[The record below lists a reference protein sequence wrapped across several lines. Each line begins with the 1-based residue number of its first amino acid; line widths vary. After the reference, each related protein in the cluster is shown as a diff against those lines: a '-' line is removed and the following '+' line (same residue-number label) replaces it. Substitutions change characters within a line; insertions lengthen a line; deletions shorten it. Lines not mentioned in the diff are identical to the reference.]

1 MRKSVGIFHGIRTR
15 TNWLRIGALAVLA
28 AFSAILIGGGGA
40 PAFADD
46 RWQEYCSGY
55 FANVMVCV
63 SYDYTTGYVSATAYN
78 NNAADTGIGLSAV
91 MVRVRTGTSFTTE
104 TVSANPFWGKTWLGV
119 PLYWGGPPGA
129 DQVCG
134 FYTVN
139 SQLWQ
144 GQCGNFY

>member
-1 MRKSVGIFHGIRTR
+1 MRKSIGIFRGMRTR
-15 TNWLRIGALAVLA
+15 TNRLRIGALAVLV
-28 AFSAILIGGGGA
+28 AFGAVLVGGA
-40 PAFADD
+40 PASADD
-46 RWQEYCSGY
+46 RWQEFCSGY

-63 SYDYTTGYVSATAYN
+63 SYDYTSGYVSATAYN

-91 MVRVRTGTSFTTE
+91 MVRVHTSTGFSTA

-119 PLYWGGPPGA
+119 PMYWGRPPGA

-144 GQCGNFY
+144 AQCGNFY